1 MTRSS
6 GKQVWWKCTKGHEW
20 TAKISSGNKGNGCPY
35 CSGKK
40 VCKDNSLET
49 VDPILAAQWH
59 PANNSLTPEE
69 VTAHYGKKVWWSC
82 KNGHQ
87 WEATV
92 DQRSRARTRNCPI
105 CMGRRKN

>member
-20 TAKISSGNKGNGCPY
+20 TAKISSRNKGNGCPY

-49 VDPILAAQWH
+49 VDPILAEQRH
-59 PANNSLTPEE
+59 PAKNSLTPKE
-69 VTAHYGKKVWWSC
+69 VTAHYGKKSMV
-82 KNGHQ
+82 G
-87 WEATV
+87 
-92 DQRSRARTRNCPI
+92 
-105 CMGRRKN
+105 M